1 MAANPSPEP
10 GAAPALSEPRVREL
24 FDRYLQAWNDHDGPG
39 VAGYMA
45 DDAVYEDVAAGQV
58 RRGREEI
65 ASWVAEG
72 AGFSSDLRFQEVSFF
87 YLGSAY
93 AVEWVMTGTNDGPV
107 GGQAAT
113 GRPYR
118 VRGASVGTL
127 NGRGLIAANRD
138 YWNMAE
144 VLAQI
149 GLTPA

>member
-1 MAANPSPEP
+1 MWLEHDHGGFGWPQRGVGVEILVDL
-10 GAAPALSEPRVREL
+10 GPAGPQPRALVSL
-24 FDRYLQAWNDHDGPG
+24 
-39 VAGYMA
+39 
-45 DDAVYEDVAAGQV
+45 

-72 AGFSSDLRFQEVSFF
+72 AGFSSDLRFDEVSFF
-87 YLGSAY
+87 YLGTAY
-93 AVEWVMTGTNDGPV
+93 AVEWVMSGTNDGPA
-107 GGQAAT
+107 GGQPAT

-127 NGRGLIAANRD
+127 NGEGLIAENRG

>member
-1 MAANPSPEP
+1 MGTNPSPDR
-10 GAAPALSEPRVREL
+10 GAAPVLSEPRVREL
-24 FDRYLQAWNDHDGPG
+24 FDRYLQAWNEHDGPA

-45 DDAVYEDVAAGQV
+45 EDAVYEDVAAGQV

-65 ASWVAEG
+65 AGWVAEG

-107 GGQAAT
+107 GGQPAT
-113 GRPYR
+113 GRAYR

-127 NGRGLIAANRD
+127 NGEGLIAANRD

-149 GLTPA
+149 GFTPG